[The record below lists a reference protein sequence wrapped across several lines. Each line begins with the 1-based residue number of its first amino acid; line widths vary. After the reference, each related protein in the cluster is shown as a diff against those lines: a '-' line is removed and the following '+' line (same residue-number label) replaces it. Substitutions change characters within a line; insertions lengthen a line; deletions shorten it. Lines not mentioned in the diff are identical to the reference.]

1 MMLAEVGTY
10 AGFIACVA
18 LATCIQNM
26 TGFAFGL
33 VLLGLVAMFKLVP
46 IVDAA
51 NAATVLTLV
60 NAVSFF
66 RLHKLQPQWRV
77 MKPSIL
83 PSLLGVAAGVALL
96 AWLSGNAVQALR
108 GLLGLAILA
117 CAFALIVDAKPRET
131 VSGKPAFAFVGA
143 LSGLLGG
150 LFSSAGPPLVY
161 HMYRQPLPRDL
172 VRQCLVL
179 IFAINQVLRLT
190 LVVVSGHFSWFSVL
204 LSASAV
210 PVVHGVGWLQHRY
223 MPPISA
229 TLTRRVVSGLLLLA
243 GGSLL
248 FSFATWWQA
257 QPR

>member
-1 MMLAEVGTY
+1 MIFPETSAYL
-10 AGFIACVA
+10 GFIACVA
-18 LATCIQNM
+18 LATCVQNM
-26 TGFAFGL
+26 TGFAFSL
-33 VLLGLVAMFKLVP
+33 VLLGLVATFKLVP

-66 RLHKLQPQWRV
+66 RLHQLQPEWRV
-77 MKPSIL
+77 MKPAIL
-83 PSLLGVAAGVALL
+83 PSLVGVAVGVALL
-96 AWLSGNAVQALR
+96 AWLTDNAVQLLR

-117 CAFALIVDAKPRET
+117 CALALIFDAKPRKT
-131 VSGKPAFAFVGA
+131 VSGRLAFGVTGA

-150 LFSSAGPPLVY
+150 LFSSAGPPMVF
-161 HMYRQPLPRDL
+161 HMHRQPLPPAL

-179 IFAINQVLRLT
+179 MFAINQVLRLT
-190 LVVVSGHFSWFSVL
+190 LVLLSGHFSWSSVL

-223 MPPISA
+223 MPPISP

-243 GGSLL
+243 GVSLL
-248 FSFATWWQA
+248 ASFV
-257 QPR
+257 PFLRV